1 MRPFWMHNLAEIG
14 ISFNVRGGGNT
25 AADKEKIMD
34 FASLCLF
41 LGVLFAF
48 GTLLLK
54 VIEVAR
60 GK

>member
-1 MRPFWMHNLAEIG
+1 MHNLPEVE
-14 ISFNVRGGGNT
+14 ISFKCERGGNS
-25 AADKEKIMD
+25 AAEQEKAMD
-34 FASLCLF
+34 FAGLCLF

>member
-1 MRPFWMHNLAEIG
+1 MVPSGSN
-14 ISFNVRGGGNT
+14 S
-25 AADKEKIMD
+25 AAVKEKVMD

-54 VIEVAR
+54 VIEVTR
-60 GK
+60 DK